1 MVEVQKYSFSLL
13 IIFLVVFIL
22 LSLSL
27 IVYLVFNK
35 TKRKKNYIKNI
46 DLFSR
51 LTHDLRSPIT
61 NIEGYTYLLKENIN
75 DIDKVKIYLTK
86 IESSTKYMNFLVNDI
101 FELKKRK
108 NQVGNSRINL
118 KEIYNF
124 CMDNINCYLLSK
136 KIKFVKDVQLTNPWV
151 MGDGLH
157 LTQVLINILMNAIKY
172 TNENGSIS
180 FSIKEIEESINLSS
194 YTFKI
199 KDNGCGMSKEFQKK
213 MFIPFMEEHRVKTD
227 VPSSGLGLYIVKQ
240 LIEQMQGEIVVES
253 EENKGSCFTIRL
265 MLHHFMNE

>member
-101 FELKKRK
+101 FELTKGK

-240 LIEQMQGEIVVES
+240 LIEQMQDRKSVV
-253 EENKGSCFTIRL
+253 
-265 MLHHFMNE
+265 

>member
-101 FELKKRK
+101 FELTKGK

-136 KIKFVKDVQLTNPWV
+136 KIKFV
-151 MGDGLH
+151 
-157 LTQVLINILMNAIKY
+157 
-172 TNENGSIS
+172 
-180 FSIKEIEESINLSS
+180 
-194 YTFKI
+194 
-199 KDNGCGMSKEFQKK
+199 
-213 MFIPFMEEHRVKTD
+213 R
-227 VPSSGLGLYIVKQ
+227 
-240 LIEQMQGEIVVES
+240 
-253 EENKGSCFTIRL
+253 
-265 MLHHFMNE
+265 